1 MEMVNESILEGV
13 IKMYQN
19 TILSL
24 LDFNISLRDI
34 SMLLS
39 TERERDE

>member
-1 MEMVNESILEGV
+1 MVNESILEGV